1 MFFQQ
6 IRFTE
11 GFSDHRIP
19 FRRPYYMMALKRQC
33 CPSAL
38 SSLWGQNESPV
49 PHQGCRSRA
58 LFLALWLQAPD
69 QQRPFAFFIQT
80 YTYYQALSLHPLGDG
95 GTVILALQ
103 TRSQM
108 PERQWHSRVACLTQK
123 EPGHEPFCHLLLL
136 APGPDLRPL
145 LGPAPPECIVEW
157 TTPPSSVVF
166 GLCFFKYWGFEALL
180 QPRPSA
186 SACLTY
192 WCPSDLSLRKA
203 AAENCFKRQ
212 LSPKVLTTPKA
223 LLSRGQC
230 QFFEKSLKLI

>member
-1 MFFQQ
+1 MQV
-6 IRFTE
+6 T
-11 GFSDHRIP
+11 GFVPSPLIAGSWSAEAICFLHTDLHI
-19 FRRPYYMMALKRQC
+19 L
-33 CPSAL
+33 PSAFT
-38 SSLWGQNESPV
+38 SSAWRWGNCYPSIANEESDAWETV
-49 PHQGCRSRA
+49 TLQSSMSHIERA
-58 LFLALWLQAPD
+58 RTRTL
-69 QQRPFAFFIQT
+69 
-80 YTYYQALSLHPLGDG
+80 LSLAPPGSR
-95 GTVILALQ
+95 TRPQ
-103 TRSQM
+103 TS
-108 PERQWHSRVACLTQK
+108 A
-123 EPGHEPFCHLLLL
+123 
-136 APGPDLRPL
+136 
-145 LGPAPPECIVEW
+145 GPAPPECIVEW